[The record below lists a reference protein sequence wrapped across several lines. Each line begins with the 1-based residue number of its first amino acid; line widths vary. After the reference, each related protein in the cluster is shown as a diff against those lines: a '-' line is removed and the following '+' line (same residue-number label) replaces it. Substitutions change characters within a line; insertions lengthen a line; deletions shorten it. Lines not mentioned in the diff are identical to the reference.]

1 MQKRTKVSLQIGLG
15 FCTIFEKEAFLSHMS
30 ENRAFWV
37 RYQNNQPVK
46 IKLHSP
52 VQVLEDVSDLIGAVK
67 QALPSK
73 LGSIDADELTLH
85 LPNGVDRTALAEDC
99 FATVDETDSTLDP
112 GCLLSDLFVFGSK
125 SKRPLVIKS
134 RNDNA
139 SQNRLL
145 IAEQRIL

>member
-1 MQKRTKVSLQIGLG
+1 
-15 FCTIFEKEAFLSHMS
+15 MS

-37 RYQNNQPVK
+37 RYQNNQPV
-46 IKLHSP
+46 IIETHFN
-52 VQVLEDVSDLIGAVK
+52 EDNERRRPLQNVSTLIGAF
-67 QALPSK
+67 QARP
-73 LGSIDADELTLH
+73 GSLLANTDSGLITLH
-85 LPNGVDRTALAEDC
+85 LPDGVARSASGLGEDC